1 MSAAPE
7 NTLKRALLAGRLQRG
22 LWLNTGSAFVAE
34 LVGSAGFDWALI
46 DAEHGPNTLTEILPQ
61 VQALKAAGCPA
72 VLRLPVPEVWMVKQA
87 LDLGVQTVLAPL
99 VHDGETAARM
109 AAAMRYPGAGIRG
122 MGAALAR
129 ASDFGR
135 AADYARTANDQVCL
149 FVQAESRAA
158 WDNLDDILAVEG
170 VDGVFVGPAD
180 LSADM
185 GYPHDPDASEVVTA
199 IDDIIARTV
208 AAGKIAGIITFDPD
222 RFQTYADRGVT
233 FLGLGGDVPVLV
245 RGLKDL
251 LARA

>member
-1 MSAAPE
+1 MP
-7 NTLKRALLAGRLQRG
+7 R
-22 LWLNTGSAFVAE
+22 
-34 LVGSAGFDWALI
+34 
-46 DAEHGPNTLTEILPQ
+46 
-61 VQALKAAGCPA
+61 

-87 LDLGVQTVLAPL
+87 LDLGVQTILAPL

-135 AADYARTANDQVCL
+135 GADYARTANDQVCL
-149 FVQAESRAA
+149 FVQVESRAA

-185 GYPHDPDASEVVTA
+185 GYPHDPDADEVVTA

-208 AAGKIAGIITFDPD
+208 AAGKIAGIITFNPD
-222 RFQTYADRGVT
+222 RFQTFADKGVT
-233 FLGLGGDVPVLV
+233 FLGLGSDVPVLV
-245 RGLKDL
+245 QGLRDL
-251 LARA
+251 LAKA